1 MERNDAVKVTDR
13 SGGVKHSNGVLKQSN
28 ASLIW
33 ARQQSRLILAKY
45 RDFGRPHQVEMAES
59 NIQSGEIA
67 VPEMTT
73 QTLFEIT
80 SVQRIARKDLGLL
93 ARGVGFK
100 PHSWQFSNSGMERD
114 VALKVTE
121 TTEKNEDINGR
132 VKRQEDA
139 HELKRSTRIRT

>member
-1 MERNDAVKVTDR
+1 VN
-13 SGGVKHSNGVLKQSN
+13 GGVKHSNGVLKQSN

-33 ARQQSRLILAKY
+33 ARQQSRLRLAKS

-80 SVQRIARKDLGLL
+80 SVQRIARKDLRLL

-100 PHSWQFSNSGMERD
+100 PHSWQFPNSGRVGEGCF
-114 VALKVTE
+114 TE
-121 TTEKNEDINGR
+121 SD
-132 VKRQEDA
+132 
-139 HELKRSTRIRT
+139 